1 MKKFFYLIG
10 LCLFA
15 SVAVSMTSCSKDDK
29 EEKPAIEMS
38 SLKEGTTENGNTI
51 QHVFINDTQYV
62 FLFTATLDSN
72 NKCESFL
79 HQIVYVTV
87 ALAQENCPT
96 WQEEFEDPENV
107 SIKSNV
113 ITWDRTASFK
123 GQSKQDIL
131 DFFENW

>member
-1 MKKFFYLIG
+1 MKKFFYVMC

-15 SVAVSMTSCSKDDK
+15 SVAVMTSCNK
-29 EEKPAIEMS
+29 EEKPEIEMS

-62 FLFTATLDSN
+62 FLFTATFDSN
-72 NKCESFL
+72 DKCDSFL
-79 HQIVYVTV
+79 HQVVYVTV
-87 ALAQENCPT
+87 ALAQEKLPV
-96 WQEEFEDPENV
+96 WQEEFDDPDNV

-123 GQSKQDIL
+123 GKSKQDIL
-131 DFFENW
+131 DFFQNF

>member
-1 MKKFFYLIG
+1 MKKFFYVMC

-15 SVAVSMTSCSKDDK
+15 SVAVMTSCNK
-29 EEKPAIEMS
+29 EEKPEIEMS
-38 SLKEGTTENGNTI
+38 SLKEGTVENGNTI
-51 QHVFINDTQYV
+51 THVFINDTQYV
-62 FLFTATLDSN
+62 FLFTATFDSN
-72 NKCESFL
+72 DKCDSFL
-79 HQIVYVTV
+79 HQVVYVTV
-87 ALAQENCPT
+87 ALAQEKLPV

-131 DFFENW
+131 DFFQNW

>member
-1 MKKFFYLIG
+1 MC

-15 SVAVSMTSCSKDDK
+15 SVAVMTSCNK
-29 EEKPAIEMS
+29 EEKPEIEMS

-62 FLFTATLDSN
+62 FLFTATFDSN
-72 NKCESFL
+72 NKCDSFL
-79 HQIVYVTV
+79 HQVVYVTV
-87 ALAQENCPT
+87 ALAQEKLPV
-96 WQEEFEDPENV
+96 WQKEFEDTENV

-131 DFFENW
+131 DFFENF

>member
-1 MKKFFYLIG
+1 MG

-15 SVAVSMTSCSKDDK
+15 CAAVMTSCQK
-29 EEKPAIEMS
+29 EEQPEVEMS

-62 FLFTATLDSN
+62 FVFTATFDSN
-72 NKCESFL
+72 NKCDLFL
-79 HQIVYVTV
+79 HQVVYATV
-87 ALAQENCPT
+87 ALAQEKYPV

-131 DFFENW
+131 DFFQNW

>member
-15 SVAVSMTSCSKDDK
+15 SVAVMTSCNKNNV
-29 EEKPAIEMS
+29 EQPEIEMS
-38 SLKEGTTENGNTI
+38 SLKAGTFENGNTI
-51 QHVFINDTQYV
+51 THVFINDTQYV

-72 NKCESFL
+72 NKCDSFL
-79 HQIVYVTV
+79 HQVVYVTV
-87 ALAQENCPT
+87 ALAQEKLPV
-96 WQEEFEDPENV
+96 WQKEFDDPDNV

-123 GQSKQDIL
+123 GKSKQDIL
-131 DFFENW
+131 DFFQNF

>member
-1 MKKFFYLIG
+1 MKKFFCLMG

-15 SVAVSMTSCSKDDK
+15 CAAVMTSCQK
-29 EEKPAIEMS
+29 EEQPEVEMS

-62 FLFTATLDSN
+62 FVFTATFDSN
-72 NKCESFL
+72 NKCDLFL
-79 HQIVYVTV
+79 HQVVYATV
-87 ALAQENCPT
+87 ALAQEKYPV

-131 DFFENW
+131 DFFQNW

>member
-1 MKKFFYLIG
+1 MKKFFYVMC

-15 SVAVSMTSCSKDDK
+15 SVAVMTSCNK
-29 EEKPAIEMS
+29 EEKPEIEMS

-79 HQIVYVTV
+79 HQVVYVTV
-87 ALAQENCPT
+87 ALAQEKLPV
-96 WQEEFEDPENV
+96 WQEEFDDPDNV

-123 GQSKQDIL
+123 GKSKQDIL
-131 DFFENW
+131 DFFQNF